1 MKIIYSKNVNLLN
14 VEEHFLLYPE
24 HNKTVHEIITLLNA
38 TVTDETCVVTLSET
52 VLKQLHKMVKSGRI
66 NRTKLC
72 FESNI
77 PEFKEYNKPADEFLY
92 TFANYTNHLF
102 R

>member
-1 MKIIYSKNVNLLN
+1 MKIVYSKNVNLLN
-14 VEEHFLLYPE
+14 VEGHTLLYPE
-24 HNKTVHEIITLLNA
+24 QNKTVHEIITLLNA
-38 TVTDETCVVTLSET
+38 TVTNETCVVTLSET

-66 NRTKLC
+66 DRTKLI
-72 FESNI
+72 FQSNI
-77 PEFKEYNKPADEFLY
+77 PEFKEYDKPADEFLY